1 MSVDTTNKRYS
12 AIHVGCPWRSSLP
25 IPDGSVDQGDRQH
38 VAGLY
43 RGVLADPLTAVTADQ
58 HPLIRGVAGN
68 RTTLRGIEGMRVALR
83 GSEGNRTEL
92 RGDL

>member
-1 MSVDTTNKRYS
+1 MSLLTLL
-12 AIHVGCPWRSSLP
+12 APGVGM
-25 IPDGSVDQGDRQH
+25 GGGGT
-38 VAGLY
+38 VAT
-43 RGVLADPLTAVTADQ
+43 PADQ